1 MHFVL
6 RVTAGALLGWFTAWI
21 ILRIIIAMADTDGVA
36 LIHGDHWIG
45 YVVGVGLGATLGALK
60 SVYEALRALNDTV
73 DSLKEQENT

>member
-6 RVTAGALLGWFTAWI
+6 RVAGGAFLGWLTAWI

-45 YVVGVGLGATLGALK
+45 YVVGVGLGAVLGALK
-60 SVYEALRALNDTV
+60 SVYEALRALNEII